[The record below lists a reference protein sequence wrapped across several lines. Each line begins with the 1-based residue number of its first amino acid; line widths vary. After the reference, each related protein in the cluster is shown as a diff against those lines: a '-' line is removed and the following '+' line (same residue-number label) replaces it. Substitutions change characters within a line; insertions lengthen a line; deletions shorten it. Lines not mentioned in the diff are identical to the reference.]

1 MKFIVYSIFL
11 FSPFLLLNYAV
22 MPELDKMRDF
32 YANIDVVAERAAG
45 IETVAPEGR

>member
-11 FSPFLLLNYAV
+11 FSPLLLLNYAV

-32 YANIDVVAERAAG
+32 YANIDVVAANAAD
-45 IETVAPEGR
+45 VDQ